1 MEKKFISIIKNPDYI
16 PPEEE
21 YPEEEEYRPD
31 DFAELNDANWEQL
44 SASHNGYIYLGDTW
58 VEEEPIDD
66 DEDWWDDEDEEE

>member
-1 MEKKFISIIKNPDYI
+1 MEKKSISIVKNPNYTL
-16 PPEEE
+16 PEP
-21 YPEEEEYRPD
+21 PEEEEYRPE

-44 SASHNGYIYLGDTW
+44 RDSHNGYIYLGDTW